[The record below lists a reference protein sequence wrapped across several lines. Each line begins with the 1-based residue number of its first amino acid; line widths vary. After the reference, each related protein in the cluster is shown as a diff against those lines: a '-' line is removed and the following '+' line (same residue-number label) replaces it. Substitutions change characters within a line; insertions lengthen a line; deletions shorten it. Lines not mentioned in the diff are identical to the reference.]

1 MSANISDVCNFFR
14 IWKKFLDT
22 LIDDATIFWGKR
34 SEFLSCLSFLQD
46 TFLYSLRDITTS
58 SKHSAG
64 FFWSNLCTKPIQRFI
79 NCVKAVIHAVDCSF
93 NNTIWITAKTIVP
106 FFQHWSLGHFV
117 QWLCS
122 VWLPCILVR
131 EAKHYRAIRQNMVKN
146 KRLCWILEI
155 LYAESS
161 PE

>member
-1 MSANISDVCNFFR
+1 MFTTFFEYG
-14 IWKKFLDT
+14 KKILDT
-22 LIDDATIFWGKR
+22 LIDDATIFWGKW

-93 NNTIWITAKTIVP
+93 NNSIWITAKTKVP